1 MVLLGSLVNSAAIIF
16 GGSIGLALK
25 KGLSDRI
32 ASAVMNALALCV
44 LYIGVSG
51 MLKGENI
58 LITILSMVFGT
69 LVGEWIDL
77 DKKINQLGDEIE
89 SRVSSENKEH
99 SVSNGFVTASLLFC
113 VGAMAIVGALQSGLT
128 GNHDTLFAK
137 SLIDGIAAIV
147 MASSLGIGVLL
158 SAGLILVYEGGIT
171 LFANVLAPLLTDS
184 VINEMTCVGSLLIV
198 GLALNMLKLTN
209 LKIMNYELCACCFF
223 SYPFRIFYVTTERR
237 RSPADVFFD

>member
-1 MVLLGSLVNSAAIIF
+1 MVLLGSLVNSAAIIL

-89 SRVSSENKEH
+89 SRVSSDNKEH

-198 GLALNMLKLTN
+198 GLALNMLKLTD
-209 LKIMNYELCACCFF
+209 LKIMNYA
-223 SYPFRIFYVTTERR
+223 
-237 RSPADVFFD
+237 PAVFFPILFGFFM

>member
-1 MVLLGSLVNSAAIIF
+1 MVLLGSLVNSAAIIL

-89 SRVSSENKEH
+89 SRVSSDNKEH

-158 SAGLILVYEGGIT
+158 SAGLILVYEGGIS

-209 LKIMNYELCACCFF
+209 LKIMNYA
-223 SYPFRIFYVTTERR
+223 
-237 RSPADVFFD
+237 PAVFFPILFGFFM

>member
-1 MVLLGSLVNSAAIIF
+1 MVLLGSLVNSAAIIL

-51 MLKGENI
+51 ILKGENI

-77 DKKINQLGDEIE
+77 DKKINQLDDEIE

-209 LKIMNYELCACCFF
+209 LKIMNYA
-223 SYPFRIFYVTTERR
+223 
-237 RSPADVFFD
+237 PAVFFPILFGYFM

>member
-1 MVLLGSLVNSAAIIF
+1 MVLLGSLVNSAAIIL

-113 VGAMAIVGALQSGLT
+113 VGTMAIVGALQSGLT

-209 LKIMNYELCACCFF
+209 LKIMNYA
-223 SYPFRIFYVTTERR
+223 
-237 RSPADVFFD
+237 PAVFFPILFGYFM

>member
-1 MVLLGSLVNSAAIIF
+1 MVLLGSLVNSAAIVL
-16 GGSIGLALK
+16 GGSIGLVLK
-25 KGLSDRI
+25 KGLSDRL
-32 ASAVMNALALCV
+32 ANAVMNALALCV

-58 LITILSMVFGT
+58 LITILSMVAGT
-69 LVGEWIDL
+69 LVGDGLQL
-77 DKKINQLGDEIE
+77 DKKINQLGDTIE
-89 SRVSSENKEH
+89 KMVASPNEGV
-99 SVSNGFVTASLLFC
+99 SVSKGFVTASLLFC

-137 SLIDGIAAIV
+137 SLIDGIASIV

-158 SAGLILVYEGGIT
+158 SAGLILIYEGGIS

-198 GLALNMLKLTN
+198 GLALNMLKLTD
-209 LKIMNYELCACCFF
+209 LKIMNYA
-223 SYPFRIFYVTTERR
+223 
-237 RSPADVFFD
+237 PAVFFPILFGLFM

>member
-1 MVLLGSLVNSAAIIF
+1 MVLLGSLVNSAAIIL

-209 LKIMNYELCACCFF
+209 QKIMNYA
-223 SYPFRIFYVTTERR
+223 
-237 RSPADVFFD
+237 PAVFFPILFGYFM

>member
-1 MVLLGSLVNSAAIIF
+1 MVLLGSLVNSAAIIL

-99 SVSNGFVTASLLFC
+99 SVSNGFVTTSLLFC

-209 LKIMNYELCACCFF
+209 LKIMNYA
-223 SYPFRIFYVTTERR
+223 
-237 RSPADVFFD
+237 PAVFFPILFGYFM

>member
-1 MVLLGSLVNSAAIIF
+1 MVLLGSLVNSAAIIL

-32 ASAVMNALALCV
+32 ASAVMSALALCV

-209 LKIMNYELCACCFF
+209 LKIMNYA
-223 SYPFRIFYVTTERR
+223 
-237 RSPADVFFD
+237 PAVFFPILFGYFM

>member
-1 MVLLGSLVNSAAIIF
+1 MVLLGSLVNSAAIIL

-77 DKKINQLGDEIE
+77 DNKINQ
-89 SRVSSENKEH
+89 
-99 SVSNGFVTASLLFC
+99 
-113 VGAMAIVGALQSGLT
+113 
-128 GNHDTLFAK
+128 
-137 SLIDGIAAIV
+137 
-147 MASSLGIGVLL
+147 
-158 SAGLILVYEGGIT
+158 
-171 LFANVLAPLLTDS
+171 
-184 VINEMTCVGSLLIV
+184 
-198 GLALNMLKLTN
+198 
-209 LKIMNYELCACCFF
+209 
-223 SYPFRIFYVTTERR
+223 
-237 RSPADVFFD
+237 

>member
-1 MVLLGSLVNSAAIIF
+1 MVLLGSLVNSAAIIL

-198 GLALNMLKLTN
+198 DLALNVLKLQN
-209 LKIMNYELCACCFF
+209 LTIMNYA
-223 SYPFRIFYVTTERR
+223 
-237 RSPADVFFD
+237 PAVFFPILFGYFL

>member
-1 MVLLGSLVNSAAIIF
+1 VVLLGSLVNSAAIIL

-51 MLKGENI
+51 ILKGENI

-209 LKIMNYELCACCFF
+209 LKIMNYA
-223 SYPFRIFYVTTERR
+223 
-237 RSPADVFFD
+237 PAVFFPILFGYFM

>member
-1 MVLLGSLVNSAAIIF
+1 MVLLGSLVNSAAIIL

-69 LVGEWIDL
+69 LVGEWIKKK
-77 DKKINQLGDEIE
+77 KKINQLGDEIE

-209 LKIMNYELCACCFF
+209 LKIMNYA
-223 SYPFRIFYVTTERR
+223 
-237 RSPADVFFD
+237 PAVFFPILFGYFM

>member
-1 MVLLGSLVNSAAIIF
+1 VVLLGSLVNSAAIIL

-209 LKIMNYELCACCFF
+209 LKIMNYA
-223 SYPFRIFYVTTERR
+223 
-237 RSPADVFFD
+237 PAVFFPILFGYFM

>member
-1 MVLLGSLVNSAAIIF
+1 MVNSAAIIL

-209 LKIMNYELCACCFF
+209 LKIMNYA
-223 SYPFRIFYVTTERR
+223 
-237 RSPADVFFD
+237 PAVFFPILFGYFM

>member
-1 MVLLGSLVNSAAIIF
+1 MVLLGSLVNSAAIIL

-209 LKIMNYELCACCFF
+209 LKIMNCLIAI
-223 SYPFRIFYVTTERR
+223 SN
-237 RSPADVFFD
+237 A

>member
-1 MVLLGSLVNSAAIIF
+1 MVLLGSLVNSAAIIL

-25 KGLSDRI
+25 KGLSDRL
-32 ASAVMNALALCV
+32 ANAVMNALALCV

-69 LVGEWIDL
+69 LVGEGLDL
-77 DKKINQLGDEIE
+77 DKKINQLGDAVEKK
-89 SRVSSENKEH
+89 VSSPDAEV
-99 SVSNGFVTASLLFC
+99 SVSKGFVTASLLVC

-158 SAGLILVYEGGIT
+158 SAGLVLVYEGGIS

-198 GLALNMLKLTN
+198 GLALNMLKLTD
-209 LKIMNYELCACCFF
+209 LKIMNYA
-223 SYPFRIFYVTTERR
+223 
-237 RSPADVFFD
+237 PAVFFPILLGLFM

>member
-1 MVLLGSLVNSAAIIF
+1 MVLLGSLVNGAAIVL
-16 GGSIGLALK
+16 GGSIGLILK

-32 ASAVMNALALCV
+32 ARAVMNALALCV

-51 MLKGENI
+51 MLNGENI

-77 DKKINQLGDEIE
+77 DKKINQLGDTIE
-89 SRVSSENKEH
+89 KNVSSPDDEV
-99 SVSNGFVTASLLFC
+99 SVSKGFVTASLLFC

-158 SAGLILVYEGGIT
+158 SAVLVLIYEGGIT

-198 GLALNMLKLTN
+198 GLALNMLKLTD
-209 LKIMNYELCACCFF
+209 LKIMNYA
-223 SYPFRIFYVTTERR
+223 
-237 RSPADVFFD
+237 PAVFFPILFGFFM

>member
-1 MVLLGSLVNSAAIIF
+1 VVLLGSLVNSAAIVL
-16 GGSIGLALK
+16 GGGIGLVLK
-25 KGLSDRI
+25 KGLSDRL
-32 ASAVMNALALCV
+32 ANAVMNALALCV

-58 LITILSMVFGT
+58 LITILSMVAGT
-69 LVGEWIDL
+69 LVGDGLQL
-77 DKKINQLGDEIE
+77 DKKINQLGGTIEKMVASPDEG
-89 SRVSSENKEH
+89 V
-99 SVSNGFVTASLLFC
+99 SVSKGFVTASLLFC

-158 SAGLILVYEGGIT
+158 SAGLILIYEGGIS

-198 GLALNMLKLTN
+198 GLALNMLKLTD
-209 LKIMNYELCACCFF
+209 LKIMNYA
-223 SYPFRIFYVTTERR
+223 
-237 RSPADVFFD
+237 PAVLFPILFGLFM

>member
-1 MVLLGSLVNSAAIIF
+1 MVLLGSLVNSAAIIL

-58 LITILSMVFGT
+58 LITILLMVFGT

-89 SRVSSENKEH
+89 SRVSSDNKEH

-158 SAGLILVYEGGIT
+158 SAGLILVYEGGIS
-171 LFANVLAPLLTDS
+171 LFANVMAPLLTDS

-209 LKIMNYELCACCFF
+209 LKIMNYA
-223 SYPFRIFYVTTERR
+223 
-237 RSPADVFFD
+237 PAVFFPILFGFFM

>member
-1 MVLLGSLVNSAAIIF
+1 MVLLGSLVNSAAIVL

-25 KGLSDRI
+25 KGLSERL
-32 ASAVMNALALCV
+32 ANAVMNALALCV
-44 LYIGVSG
+44 LYIGISG

-58 LITILSMVFGT
+58 LITILSMVAGT
-69 LVGEWIDL
+69 LVGDGLEL
-77 DKKINQLGDEIE
+77 DRKINQLGDT
-89 SRVSSENKEH
+89 VENMVASPDEGL
-99 SVSNGFVTASLLFC
+99 SVSKGFVTASLLFC

-158 SAGLILVYEGGIT
+158 SAGLILVYEGSIS
-171 LFANVLAPLLTDS
+171 LFANVLSPLLTDS

-198 GLALNMLKLTN
+198 GLALNMLKLTD
-209 LKIMNYELCACCFF
+209 LKIMNYAPAVLFPILFGFF
-223 SYPFRIFYVTTERR
+223 M
-237 RSPADVFFD
+237 

>member
-1 MVLLGSLVNSAAIIF
+1 MVLLGSLVNSAAIIL

-198 GLALNMLKLTN
+198 GLALNMLKLTD
-209 LKIMNYELCACCFF
+209 LKIMNYA
-223 SYPFRIFYVTTERR
+223 
-237 RSPADVFFD
+237 PAVFFPILLGFFM

>member
-1 MVLLGSLVNSAAIIF
+1 MVLLGSLVNSAAIVL
-16 GGSIGLALK
+16 GGGIGLVLK
-25 KGLSDRI
+25 KGLSDRL
-32 ASAVMNALALCV
+32 ANAVMNALALCV

-51 MLKGENI
+51 MLKGENV
-58 LITILSMVFGT
+58 LITILSMVAGT
-69 LVGEWIDL
+69 LVGDGLQL
-77 DKKINQLGDEIE
+77 DKKINQLGDTIE
-89 SRVSSENKEH
+89 KMVASPNEGV
-99 SVSNGFVTASLLFC
+99 SVSKGFVTASLLFC

-158 SAGLILVYEGGIT
+158 SAGLILVYEGGIS

-209 LKIMNYELCACCFF
+209 LKIMNYA
-223 SYPFRIFYVTTERR
+223 
-237 RSPADVFFD
+237 PAVFFPILLGLFM

>member
-1 MVLLGSLVNSAAIIF
+1 MVLLGSLVNSAAIVL
-16 GGSIGLALK
+16 GGGIGLVLK
-25 KGLSDRI
+25 KGLSDRL
-32 ASAVMNALALCV
+32 ANAVMNALALCV

-58 LITILSMVFGT
+58 LITILSMVAGT
-69 LVGEWIDL
+69 LVGDGLKL
-77 DKKINQLGDEIE
+77 DKKINQLGDTIE
-89 SRVSSENKEH
+89 KMVDSPNEGV
-99 SVSNGFVTASLLFC
+99 SVSKGFVTASLLFC

-158 SAGLILVYEGGIT
+158 SAGLILIYEGGIS

-198 GLALNMLKLTN
+198 GLALNMLKLTD
-209 LKIMNYELCACCFF
+209 LKIMNYA
-223 SYPFRIFYVTTERR
+223 
-237 RSPADVFFD
+237 PAVFFPILFGLFM